1 MSPHNCLNITLQLKF
16 ESVMQRISREHDE
29 ERKRLELLFQVEKAR
44 QKEELRK
51 RKEKK
56 RRERMAKSKL
66 AKADADDAKEEKV
79 DACGVENKESTDSGM
94 IRDLPCPPLS
104 ARGLLQQSPR
114 LQLKAEDKQSAATS
128 EENEFS
134 IVVPGHGR
142 VNLTHLLSDAHA
154 KRFQER
160 KGLSPLQQPPPQALL
175 NPSTL
180 RYLTEKMVK
189 KDPINWGY
197 GTAKQ
202 ELVLEETETVES
214 EAK

>member
-1 MSPHNCLNITLQLKF
+1 M
-16 ESVMQRISREHDE
+16 ESVMERISREHDE

-56 RRERMAKSKL
+56 RRERMAKNKI
-66 AKADADDAKEEKV
+66 KADAESKERRGAEGNDGIGEKADANAIVRAVRE
-79 DACGVENKESTDSGM
+79 
-94 IRDLPCPPLS
+94 PPPPLS

-114 LQLKAEDKQSAATS
+114 LPMKAEEKSGAPQ
-128 EENEFS
+128 EKGFS

-142 VNLTHLLSDAHA
+142 VDLSHLLSDSHA

-160 KGLSPLQQPPPQALL
+160 KGLPSLQPPPPQTLL

-180 RYLTEKMVK
+180 RYLTEKMMK
-189 KDPINWGY
+189 KDPTNWGY

-202 ELVLEETETVES
+202 ELVLEETGDFAADE
-214 EAK
+214 K